1 MGYDFYFGKTLLPIA
16 PSKLKLKIGNAN
28 KTMTLINE
36 GEINI
41 LKTPGLTEI
50 DFEIV
55 LPNVEYPFARYKE
68 GFKPAEY
75 FLARLEEL
83 KVGKVPFQFIVSR
96 QLPDGEAL
104 YGTNMKVSLEEYTI
118 EEDAGEGFDIIVSVQ
133 LKQYRE
139 YGTKVC
145 SISLDGGKN
154 KATIGQNRA
163 NGENVP
169 SGKTYTVKSGDS
181 LWKIAATQL
190 GNGSRWKE
198 IYELNKEIIG
208 DNPNLI
214 YPNHVYVMP

>member
-1 MGYDFYFGKTLLPIA
+1 M
-16 PSKLKLKIGNAN
+16 
-28 KTMTLINE
+28 
-36 GEINI
+36 
-41 LKTPGLTEI
+41 
-50 DFEIV
+50 
-55 LPNVEYPFARYKE
+55 EYPFARYKE

-83 KVGKVPFQFIVSR
+83 KVGKAPFQFIVSR

-104 YGTNMKVSLEEYTI
+104 YGTNTKVSLEEYTI

-139 YGTKVC
+139 YGTKMC
-145 SISLDGGKN
+145 SVSFDGGKT
-154 KATIGQNRA
+154 KATVGQNRA

-198 IYELNKEIIG
+198 IYELNKGIIG

-214 YPNHVYVMP
+214 YPNQVFTMP